1 MSEIIAIANQKG
13 GVGKTTTTFSLG
25 VALRKQGNK
34 VLLID
39 ADPQGDLTT
48 CMGYYDQDK
57 LQNTIATL
65 MSDTIYDNEINAE
78 KAILH
83 HKEGIDLIPANLDL
97 SAIEFSLVNAM
108 SREFTLKNSIRDIKD
123 NYDYILIDC
132 MPSLGMITINA
143 LACSDKIIIP
153 VQGEY
158 LAAKGMG
165 HLLKTVSRIHKQ
177 INPNLKIGGVLLT
190 NQSVPDFDKILP
202 LCEALG
208 LTTEELIT
216 GEKEEKNA
224 EIEEIK
230 KEKERAKKEYMQKR
244 NKKKAIVLSI
254 SIFLYCIATFALPYM
269 TEVLR
274 YEDAHAVMI
283 WATLCT
289 IATVIIV
296 YFFVA
301 YPNMYKEEKEN
312 KGIKDDIEELNDEIE
327 EIEKLDD
334 GRIKIEAVGAESK
347 TEALAIQIVAS
358 LFLIIYLL
366 VSFLTGAWHI
376 TWILWIVFIFVEL
389 IVKLIFS
396 MKGEKENNEK

>member
-1 MSEIIAIANQKG
+1 M
-13 GVGKTTTTFSLG
+13 TFG
-25 VALRKQGNK
+25 ER
-34 VLLID
+34 LL
-39 ADPQGDLTT
+39 AYRNAVNLSQE
-48 CMGYYDQDK
+48 K
-57 LQNTIATL
+57 L
-65 MSDTIYDNEINAE
+65 AE
-78 KAILH
+78 KV
-83 HKEGIDLIPANLDL
+83 G
-97 SAIEFSLVNAM
+97 VT
-108 SREFTLKNSIRDIKD
+108 R
-123 NYDYILIDC
+123 
-132 MPSLGMITINA
+132 
-143 LACSDKIIIP
+143 
-153 VQGEY
+153 Q
-158 LAAKGMG
+158 
-165 HLLKTVSRIHKQ
+165 TVSKWE
-177 INPNLKIGGVLLT
+177 T

-202 LCEALG
+202 LCEVLG
-208 LTTEELIT
+208 ITTEELIK
-216 GEKEEKNA
+216 GEKENKN
-224 EIEEIK
+224 EQLEEIK
-230 KEKERAKKEYMQKR
+230 QENEKAQKEYMQKR
-244 NKKKAIVLSI
+244 NKKKATVLSI

-269 TEVLR
+269 IEVLR